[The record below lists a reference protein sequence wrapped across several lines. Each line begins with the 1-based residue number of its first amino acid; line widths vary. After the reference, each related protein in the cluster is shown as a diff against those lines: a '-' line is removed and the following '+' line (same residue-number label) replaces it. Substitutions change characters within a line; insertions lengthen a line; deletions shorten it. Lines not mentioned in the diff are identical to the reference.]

1 MTEKH
6 REILLE
12 ACSAKLFGSFCL
24 TELGHGSNIRDME
37 TTATYDPDTQE
48 FVINSPTETS
58 HKCWIGSLGKSA
70 CMAVVFAR
78 LITQGKDYGVHAFVI
93 NIRDRLT
100 HLALPR
106 LVIGECGPKN
116 GFDGMDTGFIK
127 FDNFRVHR
135 DALLDRFGKVD
146 EAGNYSSP
154 IKSSGKRFANSIAC
168 LTTGRIFISRSSS
181 EIATISCIIAI
192 RYAFIRRQFGEAGK
206 EKQLINYPMHQFR
219 IFPRFCTGIVNYFS
233 TLWVLDKW
241 FKSLPNLL
249 EEGNK
254 DANLCHSLSS
264 VVKIY
269 TSWLGR

>member
-1 MTEKH
+1 MNNVTNVKIMGHYGLYCKTVKNLMTEKH

-192 RYAFIRRQFGEAGK
+192 RYAFI
-206 EKQLINYPMHQFR
+206 
-219 IFPRFCTGIVNYFS
+219 
-233 TLWVLDKW
+233 
-241 FKSLPNLL
+241 
-249 EEGNK
+249 
-254 DANLCHSLSS
+254 
-264 VVKIY
+264 
-269 TSWLGR
+269 